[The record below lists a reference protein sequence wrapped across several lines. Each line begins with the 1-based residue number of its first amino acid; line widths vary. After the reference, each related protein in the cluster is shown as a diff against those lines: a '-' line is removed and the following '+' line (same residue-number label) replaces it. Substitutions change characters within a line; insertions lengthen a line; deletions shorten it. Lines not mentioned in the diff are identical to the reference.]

1 MKSGDRALL
10 EVLQYEFMRNA
21 LLAGLLASVA
31 CGLIGVIVVVKRM
44 VSISGGISHAAFGGI
59 GLGYFLGFDPIL
71 GALLFT
77 VVSALGIGVLR
88 GRTKLSED
96 AAVGILWVTGMSLGV
111 ILISLTPGY
120 APNLFAYLFGSIL
133 TVPTS
138 DLIEMAVLDVIII
151 TTIFLFY
158 EEFMAISFDES
169 FAFVVGVPVER
180 IYLLLLSL
188 IALTVV
194 VLIRIVGVILVI
206 AMLTIPATISWQ
218 FSYKLKEMMLLSVML
233 SAIFTMGGLW
243 LSFTLDL
250 ASGATI
256 VMLSVA
262 TFLLTSLYKVL
273 LGK

>member
-1 MKSGDRALL
+1 ML